1 VVQKKIKIKKVKTKK
16 FFLSD
21 VLRRCVHHFVNYL
34 GYSLGFLTFFKKILN
49 FMENFQKNIP
59 PPKGKYYLKKFQTL
73 KKHFRLK
80 SAVKNLTAECSLKLF

>member
-59 PPKGKYYLKKFQTL
+59 PSPQGKILPQKVSNFKKTF
-73 KKHFRLK
+73 
-80 SAVKNLTAECSLKLF
+80 